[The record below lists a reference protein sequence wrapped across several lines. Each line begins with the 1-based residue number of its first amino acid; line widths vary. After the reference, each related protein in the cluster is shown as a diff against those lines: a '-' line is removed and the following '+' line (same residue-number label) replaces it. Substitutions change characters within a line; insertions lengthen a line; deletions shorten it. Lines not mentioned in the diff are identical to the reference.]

1 MNTLNRRSFLSNSL
15 KSSLLTVGSLA
26 WPNWMPRVVF
36 GPPDRSPRGDTLIAI
51 FLRGAHDGLNIV
63 VPYNEAAYHEKR
75 THIGL
80 DEPGKGTAKSVIDLD
95 GQFGFNP
102 VLAPLKELWDEGDL
116 AVVHAV
122 GSPDPTH
129 SHFDA
134 MDFMERGTP
143 GEKAL
148 QTGWLARHLSS
159 LASENHS
166 PFRAVGMG
174 SVVQAALRG
183 PVPALA
189 LESISAFH
197 LDPNHAASDIARF
210 QATIAGLY
218 QGTGFVENQGSET
231 FEAMQ
236 ILDSI
241 TRGGT
246 YQPANGATYPTSA
259 FGNSLKTVAQLIKAD
274 VGLEIACIDKGGWDT
289 HAGEGDVDPASGNN
303 TLPALLDDLQKG
315 LYAFYT
321 DLKDR
326 MDGITLVTMSE
337 FGRRLADNASNGT
350 DHGHGNVMFLMGGG
364 VVGGKVHGEWPGLAP
379 NQLYGP
385 GDLAITTDF
394 RDVLGEIVRLRLG
407 NPHLDQVFPNYTTY
421 RNRGVV
427 KPRVSRWPFALG
439 GDLKIAAS

>member
-1 MNTLNRRSFLSNSL
+1 MSLDRRSFLSNSL
-15 KSSLLTVGSLA
+15 KSSIVALGGLA
-26 WPNWMPRVVF
+26 WPSWLPRVVF
-36 GPPDRSPRGDTLIAI
+36 GPPDRSPRGDTLVVL

-63 VPYNEAAYHEKR
+63 TPYNEARYHELR
-75 THIGL
+75 PRIGL
-80 DEPGKGTAKSVIDLD
+80 DEPGKNTPKSVVDLD

-102 VLAPLKELWDEGDL
+102 VLRPLKEIWDEGDL

-134 MDFMERGTP
+134 MDYMERGTP
-143 GEKAL
+143 GEKQI

-159 LASENHS
+159 MAAENHS

-197 LDPNHAASDIARF
+197 LDPNRAASDIARF
-210 QATIAGLY
+210 QATIASMY
-218 QGTGFVENQGSET
+218 QGSGFVETQGQQT
-231 FEAMQ
+231 LEAVQ

-241 TRGGT
+241 TRGGA
-246 YQPANGATYPTSA
+246 YQPANGAQYPTTP
-259 FGNSLKTVAQLIKAD
+259 FGNALKTVAQLIKAD
-274 VGLEIACIDKGGWDT
+274 VGLEVACVDKGGWDT
-289 HAGEGDVDPASGNN
+289 HAGQGDANAQQGAN
-303 TLPALLDDLQKG
+303 TLPGLLDDLQKG

-326 MDGITLVTMSE
+326 MGDITLVTMSE
-337 FGRRLADNASNGT
+337 FGRRVADNASNGT
-350 DHGHGNVMFLMGGG
+350 DHGHGNVMFVMGGG
-364 VVGGKVHGEWPGLAP
+364 VRGGKVYGDWPGLAA

-394 RDVLGEIVRLRLG
+394 RDVLGEILRLRVG
-407 NPHLDQVFPNYTTY
+407 NPHLDQVFPNYTAY
-421 RNRGVV
+421 HYRGVV
-427 KPRVSRWPFALG
+427 TPRVSPWRVG
-439 GDLKIAAS
+439 SVEISVAAR